1 MVIRFNVFVCDSRV
15 KNILEA
21 IFNNVLGALL
31 DVVEIMKTRLQR
43 IRKNDSTINKLKKK
57 NISIGIVRRNHD
69 LECSRS
75 STRNSSRNDVLQV
88 VTISCNNSRE
98 VAI

>member
-1 MVIRFNVFVCDSRV
+1 MVIRFNGFFCDSRV

-43 IRKNDSTINKLKKK
+43 IRKNDSTINKLKK
-57 NISIGIVRRNHD
+57 NIAIGNY
-69 LECSRS
+69 ESY
-75 STRNSSRNDVLQV
+75 DVTTIQNV
-88 VTISCNNSRE
+88 VGVVHVILVVMMCYKS
-98 VAI
+98 